1 MPASV
6 PGLLAYHAAEKG
18 QQRLGPMLYWRFL
31 PRLIFAGSRM
41 RFLSADQRGF
51 ILIVVLWVVVL
62 LAIIAAAF
70 TRSVQG
76 FVREA
81 AGSSR
86 VAEAQAMADGGAE
99 LVAYAFSAGNARRRF
114 AADGSPLRCR
124 FSDRGTLQISVQD
137 TSGRVN
143 VNFAEPRLLAAL
155 FAGVG
160 VSAEDAVRYG
170 DRIADYRDGDDEPGS
185 GGAEREDYLAAGLAH
200 GPKNAA
206 LDSLL
211 ELNQVLGI
219 DPAAASAVMPYVTL
233 HSGSGKLN
241 PSAISHQLTAL
252 INAGLQKLPLA
263 SQSSLFGDT
272 LPAEFTTTTEAGTF
286 ALSIVALPD
295 RGGAFEREAV
305 LALPAPASRR
315 PKFVTWSVGDRAAIA
330 PGDGTSL
337 PPC

>member
-1 MPASV
+1 
-6 PGLLAYHAAEKG
+6 
-18 QQRLGPMLYWRFL
+18 
-31 PRLIFAGSRM
+31 M

-99 LVAYAFSAGNARRRF
+99 LVAYEFAAGRARRRF

-124 FSDRGTLQISVQD
+124 FADRGTLQITVQD

-170 DRIADYRDGDDEPGS
+170 DRIADYRDGDDEPS
-185 GGAEREDYLAAGLAH
+185 TGGAERDQYLAAGLTH

-206 LDSLL
+206 FDSLL
-211 ELNQVLGI
+211 ELSQVLGI

-241 PSAISHQLTAL
+241 PAAISPRLTAV

-263 SQSSLFGDT
+263 SQNSLFGDI
-272 LPAEFTTTTEAGTF
+272 LPAEFITTDEAATF

-295 RGGAFEREAV
+295 RGGAFEREAI
-305 LALPAPASRR
+305 LALPAPANPR
-315 PKFVTWSVGDRAAIA
+315 PKFVSWSVGDRAAIPPA
-330 PGDGTSL
+330 DDAGL